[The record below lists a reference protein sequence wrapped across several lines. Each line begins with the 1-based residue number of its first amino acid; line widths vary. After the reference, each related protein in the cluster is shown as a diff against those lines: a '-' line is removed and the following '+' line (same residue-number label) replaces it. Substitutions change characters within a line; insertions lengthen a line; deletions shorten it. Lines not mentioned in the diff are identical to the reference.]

1 MIKNSLVEK
10 TVGILERTI
19 KPGEAELFEILLNQ
33 AFEND
38 YSFALWRLP
47 NDQTKNLILSFSA
60 ETLEP
65 KAIIEDLSSGYM
77 FAPFDKTKSRYF
89 LKADLFF
96 SFSEGRLK
104 ESTNSEQT
112 SSQHWLNEVIAKASP
127 KNTKNFFPKESSAG
141 TGSDKERYEQ
151 LVKKSIDQ
159 IEEGTFEKIVPSR
172 SKRVDLPESFDAIE
186 TFQKLCDT
194 YPNAMISFISIPA
207 VGTWI
212 GASPELLIQVENNH
226 IFKTVALAGTKPFEP
241 GTNIKN
247 VAWTQKEIE
256 EQALVCRYI
265 ISNFKKI
272 RLREYD
278 EQGPKT
284 IIAGNVMHLKTTYA
298 VDMKE
303 TNFPQLGSVMLQLIH
318 PTSAV
323 CGMPLEESLAF
334 LKANEGYDREFYS
347 GYLGPVNINNTINLF
362 VNLRCM
368 QLTGNQAILYAGA
381 GVTADSV
388 PESEWEET
396 EIKMNT
402 LLKVINA

>member
-1 MIKNSLVEK
+1 MEK
-10 TVGILERTI
+10 AVDILERTAQ
-19 KPGEAELFEILLNQ
+19 PDEAEVFEILLHQ
-33 AFEND
+33 ATENN

-47 NDQTKNLILSFSA
+47 NDTTKNLILSYTA
-60 ETLEP
+60 KTLEP
-65 KAIIEDLSSGYM
+65 KAIIEDLPAGFI
-77 FAPFDKTKSRYF
+77 FAPFDKNKSRYY
-89 LKADLFF
+89 LPADLMF
-96 SFSEGRLK
+96 SFSEGALK
-104 ESTNSEQT
+104 EPADSQSKT
-112 SSQHWLNEVIAKASP
+112 SHEWLTEAIAKSILPARNKYFKQESP
-127 KNTKNFFPKESSAG
+127 AGLSA
-141 TGSDKERYEQ
+141 DKTSYEQ
-151 LVKKSIDQ
+151 LAKKSIAE
-159 IEEGTFEKIVPSR
+159 IEAGAFEKIVPSR
-172 SKRVDLPESFDAIE
+172 SARIDLPEAFDAIE
-186 TFQKLCDT
+186 TFEKLCNT
-194 YPNAMISFISIPA
+194 YPNAMISFVSIPN

-284 IIAGNVMHLKTTYA
+284 IIAGNVMHLKTTFA

-334 LKANEGYDREFYS
+334 LNANEGYDREFYA
-347 GYLGPVNINNTINLF
+347 GYLGPVNINRNICLF

-368 QLTGNQAILYAGA
+368 QLTGDQAILYAGA
-381 GVTADSV
+381 GVTADSI

-396 EIKMNT
+396 AIKLNT
-402 LLKVINA
+402 LLKVIHA

>member
-1 MIKNSLVEK
+1 M
-10 TVGILERTI
+10 LERTV
-19 KPGEAELFEILLNQ
+19 KPNEAELFEVLLNE
-33 AFEND
+33 ASEND
-38 YSFALWRLP
+38 YSFALWRMP
-47 NDQTKNLILSFSA
+47 NDSTKNLILSYSA
-60 ETLEP
+60 KTLEP
-65 KAIIEDLSSGYM
+65 KAIIEDLPSGFI
-77 FAPFDKTKSRYF
+77 FAAFDKTKSRYY
-89 LKADLFF
+89 LHADLIF
-96 SFSEGRLK
+96 SFSEGALK
-104 ESTNSEQT
+104 ESTDPKRKSSHEWLSEA
-112 SSQHWLNEVIAKASP
+112 VAKSILKT
-127 KNTKNFFPKESSAG
+127 KNTFSNIKPAEKSS
-141 TGSDKERYEQ
+141 TDKEGYEK
-151 LVKKSIDQ
+151 LVKKG
-159 IEEGTFEKIVPSR
+159 IEAIEAGTFEKIVPSR
-172 SKRVDLPESFDAIE
+172 SKRVDLPESFDVIE

-194 YPNAMISFISIPA
+194 YPNAMISFISIPN

-212 GASPELLIQVENNH
+212 GASPELLIQVENH
-226 IFKTVALAGTKPFEP
+226 TIFRTVALAGTKSFEP

-284 IIAGNVMHLKTTYA
+284 IIAGNVMHLKTTFE
-298 VDMKE
+298 VDLKE

-323 CGMPLEESLAF
+323 CGMPLEESIGF

-347 GYLGPVNINNTINLF
+347 GYLGPVNINNNICLF

-368 QLTGNQAILYAGA
+368 QLAGDQAILYAGA
-381 GVTADSV
+381 GVTADSI

-396 EIKMNT
+396 EIKLNT
-402 LLKVINA
+402 LLKVIGS

>member
-1 MIKNSLVEK
+1 MEK
-10 TVGILERTI
+10 AVGILERTAQLS
-19 KPGEAELFEILLNQ
+19 EAELFEILLHH
-33 AFEND
+33 ATEND
-38 YSFALWRLP
+38 YSFALWRMP
-47 NDQTKNLILSFSA
+47 NDSTKNLILSYSA
-60 ETLEP
+60 KTLEP
-65 KAIIEDLSSGYM
+65 KATIEDLTSGFI
-77 FAPFDKTKSRYF
+77 FAPFDKTKSRYY
-89 LKADLFF
+89 LQADLLF
-96 SFSEGRLK
+96 SFSEGTLK
-104 ESTNSEQT
+104 EATD
-112 SSQHWLNEVIAKASP
+112 SSGKSSHEWLNETVSKSILKTKSNFFVKEATQTPSSDKAS
-127 KNTKNFFPKESSAG
+127 
-141 TGSDKERYEQ
+141 YEK

-159 IEEGTFEKIVPSR
+159 IESGTFEKIVPSR
-172 SKRVDLPESFDAIE
+172 SKRVNLPESFDIIE
-186 TFQKLCDT
+186 TFQKLCEV
-194 YPNAMISFISIPA
+194 YPNAMISFVSIPT

-226 IFKTVALAGTKPFEP
+226 IFKTVALAGTKLFEP

-272 RLREYD
+272 RLREYN

-284 IIAGNVMHLKTTYA
+284 IIAGNVMHLKTTFA

-334 LKANEGYDREFYS
+334 LKANEGYDREFYA
-347 GYLGPVNINNTINLF
+347 GYLGPVNINNNICLF

-368 QLTGNQAILYAGA
+368 QLVGTQTILYAGA
-381 GVTADSV
+381 GVTADSI

-396 EIKMNT
+396 EIKLNT

>member
-1 MIKNSLVEK
+1 MEK
-10 TVGILERTI
+10 VVSILERPV
-19 KPGEAELFEILLNQ
+19 KPGEAELFELLLNQ
-33 AFEND
+33 ALEND
-38 YSFALWRLP
+38 YSLALWRMP

-60 ETLEP
+60 DTLEP
-65 KAIIEDLSSGYM
+65 KAIIEDLSSGFI
-77 FAPFDKTKSRYF
+77 FAPFDTTKSRYF

-96 SFSEGRLK
+96 SFSDGKLK
-104 ESTNSEQT
+104 EPENAVQT
-112 SSQHWLNEVIAKASP
+112 TAQHWLNEVIAKTELKGS
-127 KNTKNFFPKESSAG
+127 KNFFYKESAVE
-141 TGSDKERYEQ
+141 TDSDKETYQR

-159 IEEGTFEKIVPSR
+159 IEAGTFEKIVPSR
-172 SKRVDLPESFDAIE
+172 FKRVDLPESFDAIE

-194 YPNAMISFISIPA
+194 YPNAMISFISIPT

-226 IFKTVALAGTKPFEP
+226 IFKTVALAATKPFEP

-284 IIAGNVMHLKTTYA
+284 IVAGNVMHLKTTFA

-334 LKANEGYDREFYS
+334 LKVNEGYDREFYS
-347 GYLGPVNINNTINLF
+347 GYLGPVNINNTICLF

-368 QLTGNQAILYAGA
+368 QLSGNQAILYAGA

-396 EIKMNT
+396 EIKLNT

>member
-1 MIKNSLVEK
+1 MEK
-10 TVGILERTI
+10 AISILERTLS
-19 KPGEAELFEILLNQ
+19 EAELFETLLNQ
-33 AFEND
+33 ASEND
-38 YSFALWRLP
+38 YSFALWRMP
-47 NDQTKNLILSFSA
+47 NDSTKNLILSYSA
-60 ETLEP
+60 KALEP
-65 KAIIEDLSSGYM
+65 KAIIEELPSGFI
-77 FAPFDKTKSRYF
+77 FAPFDKTKSRHY
-89 LKADLFF
+89 LHADLIF
-96 SFSEGRLK
+96 SFSEGALQPSTDANSKASHEWLTEAVAKTILKTKNKFFHK
-104 ESTNSEQT
+104 ESAAIFS
-112 SSQHWLNEVIAKASP
+112 AD
-127 KNTKNFFPKESSAG
+127 KES
-141 TGSDKERYEQ
+141 YEQ
-151 LVKKSIDQ
+151 LVQRGIDQ
-159 IEEGTFEKIVPSR
+159 IEAGTFEKIVPSR
-172 SKRVDLPESFDAIE
+172 AKHVELPESFDVIE

-194 YPNAMISFISIPA
+194 YPNAMISFVSIPN

-212 GASPELLIQVENNH
+212 GASPELLISVENNH
-226 IFKTVALAGTKPFEP
+226 IFKTVALAGTKSFEP
-241 GTNIKN
+241 GTNIKH

-284 IIAGNVMHLKTTYA
+284 IIAGNIMHLKTTFA

-334 LKANEGYDREFYS
+334 LKANEGYDREFYA
-347 GYLGPVNINNTINLF
+347 GYLGPVNISNNICLF

-368 QLTGNQAILYAGA
+368 QLVGDQAILYAGA

-388 PESEWEET
+388 PEMEWEET

-402 LLKVINA
+402 LLKVIHL

>member
-1 MIKNSLVEK
+1 MS
-10 TVGILERTI
+10 ILETTA
-19 KPGEAELFEILLNQ
+19 KPGEAELLEIALRQ
-33 AFEND
+33 AFENE

-47 NDQTKNLILSFSA
+47 DGSTKNLILSYS
-60 ETLEP
+60 TKILEP
-65 KAIIEDLSSGYM
+65 KAIIEDLSSGFI
-77 FAPFDKTKSRYF
+77 FAPFDKAKSRYY
-89 LKADLFF
+89 LQADRIF
-96 SFSEGRLK
+96 SFTDGTLK
-104 ESTNSEQT
+104 EPIDSQSK
-112 SSQHWLNEVIAKASP
+112 SSYEWLQQAVSKSILKI
-127 KNTKNFFPKESSAG
+127 KNRFFHKEPTTQFS
-141 TGSDKERYEQ
+141 SDKESYEE

-159 IEEGTFEKIVPSR
+159 IEAGTFEKIVPSR
-172 SKRVDLPESFDAIE
+172 AKYVELPESFDVIE
-186 TFQKLCDT
+186 TFEKLCDT
-194 YPNAMISFISIPA
+194 YPNAMISFVSIPS
-207 VGTWI
+207 VGTWM

-241 GTNIKN
+241 GTTIKN

-284 IIAGNVMHLKTTYA
+284 IVAGNVMHLKTTYS

-334 LKANEGYDREFYS
+334 LKENEGYDREFYA
-347 GYLGPVNINNTINLF
+347 GYLGPVNINNTICLF

-381 GVTADSV
+381 GVTADSI

-396 EIKMNT
+396 EIKLNT

>member
-1 MIKNSLVEK
+1 MEK
-10 TVGILERTI
+10 AVSILERTA

-47 NDQTKNLILSFSA
+47 NEQTKNLVLSFSA
-60 ETLEP
+60 DPLEP
-65 KAIIEDLSSGYM
+65 KAILEDLSSGFI
-77 FAPFDKTKSRYF
+77 FAPFDKTKNRYY
-89 LKADLFF
+89 LKADLLFT
-96 SFSEGRLK
+96 FSEGTLQ
-104 ESTNSEQT
+104 EPANSKQT
-112 SSQHWLNEVIAKASP
+112 SSQHWLNEVVAKASP
-127 KNTKNFFPKESSAG
+127 KNNKNFFYRESTKGAD
-141 TGSDKERYEQ
+141 SDKETYER
-151 LVKKSIDQ
+151 LVRKSIDQ
-159 IEEGTFEKIVPSR
+159 IEAGTFEKIVPSR
-172 SKRVDLPESFDAIE
+172 LKHVDLAESFDVIE
-186 TFQKLCDT
+186 TFQKLCDA
-194 YPNAMISFISIPA
+194 YPNAMISFVSIPT

-241 GTNIKN
+241 GTNTKN

-284 IIAGNVMHLKTTYA
+284 IVAGNVMHLKTTFA

-334 LKANEGYDREFYS
+334 LKENEGYDREFYS
-347 GYLGPVNINNTINLF
+347 GYLGPVNINDTISLF

-368 QLTGNQAILYAGA
+368 QVTGSQAILYAGA

-396 EIKMNT
+396 EIKLNT
-402 LLKVINA
+402 LLKVIHV

>member
-1 MIKNSLVEK
+1 VEKDVTILEK
-10 TVGILERTI
+10 TVL
-19 KPGEAELFEILLNQ
+19 PGEGELFNILLNQ
-33 AFEND
+33 AFENN
-38 YSFALWRLP
+38 YSFALWRMP
-47 NDQTKNLILSFSA
+47 NEPVKNLLLSYTA
-60 ETLEP
+60 NTLEP
-65 KAIIEDLSSGYM
+65 KAIIEDLSSGFI

-89 LKADLFF
+89 LNADLIF
-96 SFSEGRLK
+96 SFSEGA
-104 ESTNSEQT
+104 
-112 SSQHWLNEVIAKASP
+112 I
-127 KNTKNFFPKESSAG
+127 KESSDPQRKSSREWLTDVVTKSILKTKNKFFSGESDARSS
-141 TGSDKERYEQ
+141 SDKAGYEN
-151 LVKKSIDQ
+151 LVRKGIDA
-159 IEEGTFEKIVPSR
+159 IEAGTFEKIVPSR
-172 SKRVDLPESFDAIE
+172 SKCVELPESFDVIE
-186 TFQKLCDT
+186 TFQTLCGL
-194 YPNAMISFISIPA
+194 YPNAMISFISIPN
-207 VGTWI
+207 VGTWM
-212 GASPELLIQVENNH
+212 GASPELLIQVENKH

-284 IIAGNVMHLKTTYA
+284 IIAGNVMHLKTTFA

-303 TNFPQLGSVMLQLIH
+303 TNYPQLGSVMLQLIH

-323 CGMPLEESLAF
+323 CGMPLEASMEF
-334 LKANEGYDREFYS
+334 LKTNEGYDREFYS
-347 GYLGPVNINNTINLF
+347 GYLGPVNIHNNICLF

-368 QLTGNQAILYAGA
+368 QLAGDHAILYAGA

-396 EIKMNT
+396 EIKLNT
-402 LLKVINA
+402 LLKVIRS

>member
-1 MIKNSLVEK
+1 MEK
-10 TVGILERTI
+10 AVGILERTAQLS
-19 KPGEAELFEILLNQ
+19 EAALFEVLLNQ
-33 AFEND
+33 ASEND
-38 YSFALWRLP
+38 YSFALWRMP
-47 NDQTKNLILSFSA
+47 NDSTKNLILSYSA
-60 ETLEP
+60 KTLEP
-65 KAIIEDLSSGYM
+65 KAIIEDLPAGFI
-77 FAPFDKTKSRYF
+77 FAPFDKTQSRYY
-89 LKADLFF
+89 LHADLMF
-96 SFSEGRLK
+96 SFSEGALK
-104 ESTNSEQT
+104 EPTDSQSK
-112 SSQHWLNEVIAKASP
+112 SSHEWLNDAVVNAIRKTKNTYFTKEVIETS
-127 KNTKNFFPKESSAG
+127 F
-141 TGSDKERYEQ
+141 SDKTRYEK
-151 LVKKSIDQ
+151 LVKKGIDE
-159 IEEGTFEKIVPSR
+159 IEAGTFEKIVLSR
-172 SKRVDLPESFDAIE
+172 SKRVSLPESFDVIE
-186 TFQKLCDT
+186 TFQKLCEV
-194 YPNAMISFISIPA
+194 YPNAMISFVSIPN

-212 GASPELLIQVENNH
+212 GASPELLIQVENNY

-284 IIAGNVMHLKTTYA
+284 IIAGNVMHLKTTFA

-334 LKANEGYDREFYS
+334 LKANEGYDREFYA
-347 GYLGPVNINNTINLF
+347 GYLGPVNINNNICLF

-368 QLTGNQAILYAGA
+368 QLIGNQAILYAGA

-396 EIKMNT
+396 EIKLNT
-402 LLKVINA
+402 LLKVINP

>member
-1 MIKNSLVEK
+1 MEK
-10 TVGILERTI
+10 EVSILERTT
-19 KPGEAELFEILLNQ
+19 KPGEAELFEILFHQ
-33 AFEND
+33 AYKKE

-47 NDQTKNLILSFSA
+47 NDRTKNLILSFSA
-60 ETLEP
+60 ATLES
-65 KAIIEDLSSGYM
+65 KAIIEDLQPGYI
-77 FAPFDKTKSRYF
+77 FAPFDKTKDRYF
-89 LKADLFF
+89 LKADLLF
-96 SFSEGRLK
+96 SFSEGTLNEPVDSK
-104 ESTNSEQT
+104 QT
-112 SSQHWLNEVIAKASP
+112 SSHHWLNEVIEKTPQVSRKKFFYKEQAIKKA
-127 KNTKNFFPKESSAG
+127 
-141 TGSDKERYEQ
+141 SDKESYEQ
-151 LVKKSIDQ
+151 LVKKGIDQ
-159 IEEGTFEKIVPSR
+159 IEAGTFEKIVPSR
-172 SKRVDLPESFDAIE
+172 SKHVELPESFDVIE

-194 YPNAMISFISIPA
+194 YPNAMVSCISIPN

-212 GASPELLIQVENNH
+212 GASPELLIQVENKH

-241 GTNIKN
+241 GTNIKH

-284 IIAGNVMHLKTTYA
+284 IIAGNVMHLKSTFT

-323 CGMPLEESLAF
+323 CGMPLEESLDF
-334 LKANEGYDREFYS
+334 LKANEGYDREFYA
-347 GYLGPVNINNTINLF
+347 GYLGPVNIHNNICLF

-368 QLTGNQAILYAGA
+368 KITGDHAALYAGA
-381 GVTADSV
+381 GVTADSI

-396 EIKMNT
+396 EIKLNT

>member
-1 MIKNSLVEK
+1 MEK
-10 TVGILERTI
+10 EVSILERTV

-33 AFEND
+33 ASEND

-60 ETLEP
+60 APLEP
-65 KAIIEDLSSGYM
+65 KVIIEDLSSGFI

-89 LKADLFF
+89 LKADLMF
-96 SFSEGRLK
+96 SFLEGKLN
-104 ESTNSEQT
+104 EPTNSDQT
-112 SSQHWLNEVIAKASP
+112 SSQHWLNEVVAKASP
-127 KNTKNFFPKESSAG
+127 KSNKNFFYKESA
-141 TGSDKERYEQ
+141 TGIDIDKENYEQ

-159 IEEGTFEKIVPSR
+159 IEAGTFEKIVPSR
-172 SKRVDLPESFDAIE
+172 SKRFDLAESFGVIE
-186 TFQKLCDT
+186 TFEKLCDT
-194 YPNAMISFISIPA
+194 YPNAMISFISIPS

-226 IFKTVALAGTKPFEP
+226 IFKTVALAATKPFEP

-284 IIAGNVMHLKTTYA
+284 IVAGNVMHLKTTFA

-323 CGMPLEESLAF
+323 CGMPLEESLVF
-334 LKANEGYDREFYS
+334 LKENEGYDREFYA
-347 GYLGPVNINNTINLF
+347 GYLGPVNISNTICLF

-368 QLTGNQAILYAGA
+368 QLIGNQAILYAGA
-381 GVTADSV
+381 GVTGDSV

-396 EIKMNT
+396 EIKLNT
-402 LLKVINA
+402 LLKVINT